1 MAAVYWWSVG
11 YGAIVV
17 FVSPASTWTGTVCQ
31 GFVGMVL
38 TLAVIFPWRCCAIQ
52 TDQVFVNLKVPDG
65 LPCPCRPALAP

>member
-1 MAAVYWWSVG
+1 MATVYWWSVG

-38 TLAVIFPWRCCAIQ
+38 TLAVIFSLALLC
-52 TDQVFVNLKVPDG
+52 NPDG
-65 LPCPCRPALAP
+65 PSICQS